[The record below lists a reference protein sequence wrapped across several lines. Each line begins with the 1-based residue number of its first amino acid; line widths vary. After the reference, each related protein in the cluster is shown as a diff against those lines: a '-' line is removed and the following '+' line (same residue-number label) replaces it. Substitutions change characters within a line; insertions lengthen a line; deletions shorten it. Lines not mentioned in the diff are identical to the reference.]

1 MKSSPPRLD
10 PDGKVDHL
18 DHSQLRFEDRMA
30 TTRPQPAMQ
39 RAASL
44 MALPALL
51 DDLGASLPAVLEGTG
66 IALAD
71 IRPDS
76 FVPYAAFL
84 AALDNASR
92 ATARDDLGILL
103 GKRQTLATLGP
114 LGDVL
119 RHAAT
124 LGEAISDFAAFQ
136 GRNSTGGAV
145 YFMRADRDVIL
156 GYAVYDPTARVS
168 PQIYDLV
175 VAVGCNLIAELTGG
189 AVAPDEILLS
199 RCEPEDPVPYHRL
212 GRCPVRFDQHQT
224 GVLLRAS
231 TLDLALPEA
240 DKALHDR
247 ALTRMLAAPEGG
259 PLPLVTLVR
268 HILRPL
274 LLVGHSGMEV
284 VADRVG
290 LHPRTMR
297 RQLRREGTSFETI
310 KAEVRMAAARDL
322 LRLGG
327 LSISDI
333 SATLDYATPSAF
345 VNAFRRWEATS
356 PGLWRRANR
365 TR

>member
-1 MKSSPPRLD
+1 
-10 PDGKVDHL
+10 
-18 DHSQLRFEDRMA
+18 MA
-30 TTRPQPAMQ
+30 TAQSQPAMQ
-39 RAASL
+39 RATSL

-51 DDLGASLPAVLEGTG
+51 HDLGTGLPEVLEGTG
-66 IALAD
+66 VTPDD
-71 IRPDS
+71 IRPDT

-84 AALDNASR
+84 AVLDKASR
-92 ATARDDLGILL
+92 ATGRDDLGILL

-119 RHAAT
+119 RHATT

-156 GYAVYDPTARVS
+156 GYAVYDPAARVS
-168 PQIYDLV
+168 RQIYDLV
-175 VAVGCNLIAELTGG
+175 VTVGCNLIAELTGG

-199 RCEPEDPVPYHRL
+199 RSEPDDPAPYHRL

-240 DKALHDR
+240 DRTLHDR
-247 ALTRMLAAPEGG
+247 ALTRLLAAPEGG
-259 PLPLVTLVR
+259 PLPLVAHVR

-274 LLVGHSGMEV
+274 LLMGQAGMDQ
-284 VADRVG
+284 VAGRLG

-297 RQLRREGTSFETI
+297 RRLLREGTSFEVI
-310 KAEVRMAAARDL
+310 KDEVRQAAARDL
-322 LRLGG
+322 LRLGD

-345 VNAFRRWEATS
+345 VQAFRRWEAKS
-356 PGLWRRANR
+356 PGNWRKANR
-365 TR
+365 LSQA

>member
-1 MKSSPPRLD
+1 
-10 PDGKVDHL
+10 
-18 DHSQLRFEDRMA
+18 MA
-30 TTRPQPAMQ
+30 ATRPQSAMQ

-51 DDLGASLPAVLEGTG
+51 DDLGASLPEVLEGTG
-66 IALAD
+66 VTPAD
-71 IRPDS
+71 LRPDT

-84 AALDNASR
+84 EVLDSASR
-92 ATARDDLGILL
+92 ATGRDDLGILL
-103 GKRQTLATLGP
+103 GRRQTLTTLGP
-114 LGDVL
+114 LGEVL

-156 GYAVYDPTARVS
+156 GYAVYDPTAWVS

-175 VAVGCNLIAELTGG
+175 LAIGCNLIAELTGG

-199 RCEPEDPVPYHRL
+199 RSEPKDPAPYHRL

-247 ALTRMLAAPEGG
+247 ALTRLLTAPKGG
-259 PLPLVTLVR
+259 PLPLVAHVR

-274 LLVGHSGMEV
+274 LLMGHSGMEV
-284 VADRVG
+284 VADRLG

-297 RQLRREGTSFETI
+297 RRLQREGTSFEAI
-310 KAEVRMAAARDL
+310 KDEVRQAAARDL
-322 LRLGG
+322 LRLGD

-345 VNAFRRWEATS
+345 VQAFRRWEATS
-356 PGLWRRANR
+356 PGHWRKANR
-365 TR
+365 MRQA